1 MVFLADRAGQSL
13 SASARVL
20 VSNRVK
26 AALSRRGHI
35 KRFAEFGNF
44 HFTRFPAKSNT
55 VAYRLGNAM
64 LRSPGSFASVLRE
77 PLLSIAF
84 LKIGT
89 CQWLRAE

>member
-1 MVFLADRAGQSL
+1 MVFLADRAEQSL

-44 HFTRFPAKSNT
+44 HFTRFHT
-55 VAYRLGNAM
+55 
-64 LRSPGSFASVLRE
+64 SPI
-77 PLLSIAF
+77 P
-84 LKIGT
+84 
-89 CQWLRAE
+89 